1 MNTMAELQTDLN
13 ATTFDIT
20 FILIAYPFTPADV
33 LVQSLINL
41 QYTILKINPL
51 YTLTYRFLTL
61 TSEEIR
67 RFYLTNVTTEIP
79 YLVTYKKKYMYR
91 DPWWFPCKQ
100 VSLSSPIADIN
111 VYIRNSLAPLQ
122 RNTGN
127 INRGYQPFVYGK
139 AT

>member
-1 MNTMAELQTDLN
+1 MDGLRTYLN
-13 ATTFDIT
+13 DTAYDIT

-33 LVQSLINL
+33 LIQSLITL

-51 YTLTYRFLTL
+51 YTLTYQFLTL

-67 RFYLTNVTTEIP
+67 RFYLTNVTTSIP
-79 YLVTYKKKYMYR
+79 YLVTYKKRYMYR
-91 DPWWFPCKQ
+91 EPWWFPCKQ
-100 VSLSSPIADIN
+100 VSLSSPIGDIN
-111 VYIRNSLAPLQ
+111 VYIKNSLAPLQ
-122 RNTGN
+122 RQTGN

>member
-1 MNTMAELQTDLN
+1 MAELQTDLN

>member
-1 MNTMAELQTDLN
+1 MSELRTHLNT
-13 ATTFDIT
+13 TTYDIT
-20 FILIAYPFTPADV
+20 FILVAYQFTPADV
-33 LVQSLINL
+33 LVQNLIRL

-51 YTLTYRFLTL
+51 YTLTYQFLQL

-67 RFYLTNVTTEIP
+67 QFYLTNVTTAIP
-79 YLVTYKKKYMYR
+79 YLVTYKKTYMYR

-100 VSLSSPIADIN
+100 VSLSSPIDDIN
-111 VYIRNSLAPLQ
+111 VYIKNSLAPLQ
-122 RNTGN
+122 RKTGN

>member
-1 MNTMAELQTDLN
+1 MAELQTDLN
-13 ATTFDIT
+13 ATTYDIT
-20 FILIAYPFTPADV
+20 FILIAYPFTPTDV
-33 LVQSLINL
+33 LIQNLIKL

-67 RFYLTNVTTEIP
+67 QFYLTNVTTEIP

-100 VSLSSPIADIN
+100 VSLSSPIDDIN
-111 VYIRNSLAPLQ
+111 VYIKNSLAPLQ
-122 RNTGN
+122 QKTGN

>member
-1 MNTMAELQTDLN
+1 MSELRTHLNT
-13 ATTFDIT
+13 TTYDIT
-20 FILIAYPFTPADV
+20 FILVAYPFTPADV
-33 LVQSLINL
+33 LVQNLIRL

-51 YTLTYRFLTL
+51 YTLTYQFLQL

-67 RFYLTNVTTEIP
+67 QFYLTNVTTAIP
-79 YLVTYKKKYMYR
+79 YLVTYKKTYMYR

-111 VYIRNSLAPLQ
+111 VYIKYSLAPLQ
-122 RNTGN
+122 QKTGN